1 MHRRCVDVMRAIE
14 PDLICP
20 GHYAVLDCDKRALDQ
35 YADYVATKE
44 QAFRAVVAEPA
55 DHHID
60 LFWARL
66 RPYVATVAPGAS
78 LEYVVMLRNNL
89 ERAATYSARLLP
101 PPGWTTSD
109 GYSTLELEPGAAGE
123 LRLTAGAPRKAGGQ
137 RALVTAEILIDG
149 ESQGPLVEALVTVA

>member
-1 MHRRCVDVMRAIE
+1 MRAIG

-35 YADYVATKE
+35 YADYVAAKE
-44 QAFRAVVAEPA
+44 QAFRAVVASPA

-78 LEYVVMLRNNL
+78 LEYVVTLRNNL
-89 ERAATYSARLLP
+89 ERTATYSARLLP
-101 PPGWTTSD
+101 PPGWTASD
-109 GYSTLELEPGAAGE
+109 GWATVELAPGEAGE
-123 LRLTAGAPRKAGGQ
+123 LRLTAGAPGEAAGH
-137 RALVTAEILIDG
+137 RVLVTAEILIDG
-149 ESQGPLVEALVTVA
+149 ESQGPLVEALATVG